1 MSGHRAAPAGAP
13 GPPGPPA
20 PPGAM
25 LRVGVTNDGARA
37 AVSAERLAAAAR
49 HVLRA
54 EGVRDA
60 MLSITLLTA
69 TAMARLNRRHLGHA
83 GATDVI
89 SFGFTPTPGGAG
101 GPGGAGAGV
110 VGDIYI
116 CPDVA
121 RRNARAERCGVRE
134 ELLRLVIHGT
144 LHVLGW
150 DHPVDTDRAA
160 SPMWK
165 RQERLL
171 ATLLRHRARRA

>member
-1 MSGHRAAPAGAP
+1 
-13 GPPGPPA
+13 
-20 PPGAM
+20 
-25 LRVGVTNDGARA
+25 VGVTNDGAHA
-37 AVSAERLAAAAR
+37 AVSAVRLAAAAQ

-54 EGVRDA
+54 EGVRAA
-60 MLSITLLTA
+60 MLSVTLVTA
-69 TAMARLNRRHLGHA
+69 AAMARLNRRHLEHA

-89 SFGFTPTPGGAG
+89 SFGFAPTPGG
-101 GPGGAGAGV
+101 GV

-121 RRNARAERCGVRE
+121 RRNAHAERCGVRE
-134 ELLRLVIHGT
+134 ELLRLVVHGT

-171 ATLLRHRARRA
+171 ATLPRHRARRA

>member
-1 MSGHRAAPAGAP
+1 MSGVRGSPAGA
-13 GPPGPPA
+13 
-20 PPGAM
+20 

-37 AVSAERLAAAAR
+37 AVSVAWLAAAAR

-60 MLSITLLTA
+60 MLSVTLVTT
-69 TAMARLNRRHLGHA
+69 TAMARLNRRHLEHA

-89 SFGFTPTPGGAG
+89 SFGFAPTPGG
-101 GPGGAGAGV
+101 GV

-134 ELLRLVIHGT
+134 ELLRLVVHGT

-150 DHPVDTDRAA
+150 DHPEDTDRAVC
-160 SPMWK
+160 PMWK

-171 ATLLRHRARRA
+171 AAVMRQLARRA